1 MRYPSKW
8 SSDIVAEDQE
18 STGCLIERREGDITI
33 VDISQVVEGVSGG
46 WRVAVES
53 QACSS
58 SDSVISC
65 ATVDSALT
73 RSEGFVVNPS
83 GLLRF

>member
-1 MRYPSKW
+1 ML
-8 SSDIVAEDQE
+8 VF
-18 STGCLIERREGDITI
+18 LIERRKGDIAI

-58 SDSVISC
+58 SDSVISY

-73 RSEGFVVNPS
+73 RSEGLVVNPS
-83 GLLRF
+83 GLF

>member
-8 SSDIVAEDQE
+8 SSDITAEDQGI
-18 STGCLIERREGDITI
+18 TGFLIERREGDIAI
-33 VDISQVVEGVSGG
+33 VDISQVVEGASGG

-53 QACSS
+53 QARSS
-58 SDSVISC
+58 GDSVISY

-73 RSEGFVVNPS
+73 RSEGVGVNLS
-83 GLLRF
+83 GLFRF